1 MKDFMICGHTLKELL
16 PTLVKTGFVLGLI
29 LGSYLLLKF

>member
-16 PTLVKTGFVLGLI
+16 PTLVRIGVVLGLI
-29 LGSYLLLKF
+29 LGAYLLLKF